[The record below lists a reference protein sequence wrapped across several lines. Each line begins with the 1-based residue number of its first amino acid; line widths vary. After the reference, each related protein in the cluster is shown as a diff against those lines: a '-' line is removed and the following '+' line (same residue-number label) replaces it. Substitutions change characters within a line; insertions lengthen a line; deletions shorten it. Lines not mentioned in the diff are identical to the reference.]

1 MRDIINY
8 KRIINAARYSSNG
21 LMHLL
26 RHEAAF
32 RQEVALFALL
42 LVMGWVLGFS
52 AGDQCLQVTLMCLV
66 LITEAINTAI
76 ENIVDRISTER
87 HTLSGTIKDIG
98 SGAVM
103 LSFIPLLLF
112 WVYAISSMML
122 AA

>member
-8 KRIINAARYSSNG
+8 KRIINATRYSAQG

-32 RQEVALFALL
+32 RQEVLLFAIL
-42 LVMGWVLGFS
+42 LVAGWVLGFS

-87 HTLSGTIKDIG
+87 HALSGTIKDIG

-103 LSFIPLLLF
+103 LSFVPLLLF
-112 WVYAISSMML
+112 WVYAL
-122 AA
+122 ATLLAS